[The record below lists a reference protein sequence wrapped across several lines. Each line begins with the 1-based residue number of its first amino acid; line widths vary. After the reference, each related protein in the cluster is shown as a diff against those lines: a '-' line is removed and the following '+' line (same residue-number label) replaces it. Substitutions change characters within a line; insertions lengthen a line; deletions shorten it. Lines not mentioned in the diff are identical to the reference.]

1 MSEKK
6 RIGYGINS
14 VVLAPCFVGKDAEL
28 GYTAGGAPYAK
39 FSVGYNGSYGSKD
52 GDVVEA
58 TYWFNCVMWGPQ
70 SEALAKFITKGKQ
83 LDITGKLTQRTYEGK
98 SFVEIVIGGNS
109 SGINFRASGGKKGAA
124 AASDDN
130 DDTDSDAE
138 EAPKPKSVAKK
149 TNDIVPDDSDEQ
161 EVPF

>member
-70 SEALAKFITKGKQ
+70 AEALAKFITKGKQ

-124 AASDDN
+124 TSDDN